1 MAKPF
6 YFVQE
11 NPTFGVNR
19 NMSNLIKVINQIY
32 IVKILFSNL
41 PFQIRFITNNTKFVE
56 NLKKRT
62 SCSQLVYSAIR
73 SKLKEKLGYF
83 FELTLVGNLALVHL
97 TRPDL
102 SQSVCLNMH
111 LLHTST
117 GINRK

>member
-19 NMSNLIKVINQIY
+19 NMSNLIKVINQIL

-102 SQSVCLNMH
+102 SQSVCFNMH
-111 LLHTST
+111 LLHTSAA
-117 GINRK
+117 